1 MLPIKNPAMK
11 TRYWYLLIFI
21 VLALVVAVWV
31 WKYTFRP
38 AESTVSGQ
46 KADAEI
52 AATQLLQSFETNEAD
67 ANALYLDKILMVS
80 GTVESVTEDSLG
92 ISVYLKDSD
101 AMAGIMCS
109 FDKDYRQAS
118 ALQKGLPVTVKGI
131 CTGYLMDVV
140 LNKCSLEPSVTY

>member
-1 MLPIKNPAMK
+1 MK
-11 TRYWYLLIFI
+11 TRYRYLLTFI
-21 VLALVVAVWV
+21 LLALAIAVLV

-38 AESTVSGQ
+38 AESNVSGQ

-52 AATQLLQSFETNEAD
+52 AAAQLLQAFETNEAD

-101 AMAGIMCS
+101 AMAGIICS
-109 FDKDYRQAS
+109 FDKEYREAM
-118 ALQKGLPVTVKGI
+118 ALQKGIPANIKGI

-140 LNKCSLEPSVTY
+140 LNKCSLLPVENH

>member
-1 MLPIKNPAMK
+1 MK
-11 TRYWYLLIFI
+11 TRYRYLLTFI
-21 VLALVVAVWV
+21 ILALVVAVLT

-38 AESTVSGQ
+38 AESTVAGQ

-52 AATQLLQSFETNEAD
+52 EATMLLQAYETNEAD

-109 FDKDYRQAS
+109 FNKEYREATT
-118 ALQKGLPVTVKGI
+118 LQKGMPANVKGI

-140 LNKCSLEPSVTY
+140 LNKCSLVPIANR